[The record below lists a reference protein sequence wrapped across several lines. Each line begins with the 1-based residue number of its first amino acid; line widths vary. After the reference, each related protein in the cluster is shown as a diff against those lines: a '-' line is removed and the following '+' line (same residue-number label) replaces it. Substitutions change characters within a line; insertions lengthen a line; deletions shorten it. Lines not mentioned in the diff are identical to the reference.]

1 MRGNAAD
8 WIESATGTTW
18 AEIEKSFGERF
29 TQHELRRWQHTGAVW
44 ARKQKADES
53 VDDFVTQ
60 VKKLGKIAKIDGD
73 NTGKNMIYDAV
84 VQGLRPAVRAH
95 VLQSGADNLETLL
108 KAGNSLLQHP
118 KAYSV
123 RVGV

>member
-8 WIESATGTTW
+8 WIASATSTTW

-29 TQHELRRWQHTGAVW
+29 TQHDLRRWQHTGAVW
-44 ARKQKADES
+44 ARKQKTDES

-60 VKKLGKIAKIDGD
+60 IRKLGKIAKIDGD

-84 VQGLRPAVRAH
+84 VQGTDIPATRTRTIPT
-95 VLQSGADNLETLL
+95 TLWTDHI
-108 KAGNSLLQHP
+108 APTRCS
-118 KAYSV
+118 
-123 RVGV
+123 